1 MESFCFYSY
10 VTLPLLI
17 FIAKILDVSM
27 GTVRILLI
35 AKSKR
40 RTASIL
46 SFFEMFIWI
55 MAISHIMKNLDNLT
69 CCIAYAFGYAAGVY
83 IGMVVEEKFS
93 DGSFILKLK
102 KRLPRALRRQGEKR
116 KYCRPQ
122 ERSAG
127 LPDCQYGTVC
137 TADDSVRG

>member
-1 MESFCFYSY
+1 MESFCFYSH
-10 VTLPLLI
+10 VTLPMLI

-69 CCIAYAFGYAAGVY
+69 CCIAYAVGYAAGVY
-83 IGMVVEEKFS
+83 IGMVVEETFS
-93 DGSFILKLK
+93 GGSFIPGVK
-102 KRLPRALRRQGEKR
+102 KKFPRVFGRRGGKR
-116 KYCRPQ
+116 KHGGPEQ
-122 ERSAG
+122 SSG
-127 LPDCQYGTVC
+127 LP
-137 TADDSVRG
+137 VRG